1 MVEKIFN
8 IAVIGCSSM
17 AKGHMDG
24 IRDNKNARLYAIC
37 GTDEENLALRAKEFN
52 IDKVY
57 TDYNILVNDPE
68 VDAVILV
75 VPDQLHLEMTEKFLR
90 AGKAV
95 LCEKP
100 MALTIEECEEMMR
113 IEKETGGKL
122 MVGQIAR
129 CNPSFVKAKELIDSG
144 RIGELMFVES
154 EYAHNYGRYRGFA
167 DWRVVPERHPFI
179 GGGCHAVDMLRWIA
193 GDPTEVSAYG
203 NNKSLTDWPVDD
215 STVAIF
221 KFPNNVIGKVFVSI
235 GCKRNY
241 TMRSVF
247 YGTKGTIIADAK
259 ASYVQ
264 LFEDNEELG
273 QHYADPNPQ
282 MVLVVPKDH
291 NTTQEITDFLNA
303 LATDSPMPVKSYDGA
318 STVAV
323 CCAAV
328 ESCKTGMPVKIR
340 YPKA

>member
-1 MVEKIFN
+1 
-8 IAVIGCSSM
+8 
-17 AKGHMDG
+17 
-24 IRDNKNARLYAIC
+24 
-37 GTDEENLALRAKEFN
+37 
-52 IDKVY
+52 
-57 TDYNILVNDPE
+57 
-68 VDAVILV
+68 
-75 VPDQLHLEMTEKFLR
+75 
-90 AGKAV
+90 
-95 LCEKP
+95 
-100 MALTIEECEEMMR
+100 
-113 IEKETGGKL
+113 
-122 MVGQIAR
+122 
-129 CNPSFVKAKELIDSG
+129 
-144 RIGELMFVES
+144 
-154 EYAHNYGRYRGFA
+154 
-167 DWRVVPERHPFI
+167 
-179 GGGCHAVDMLRWIA
+179 
-193 GDPTEVSAYG
+193 
-203 NNKSLTDWPVDD
+203 
-215 STVAIF
+215 
-221 KFPNNVIGKVFVSI
+221 
-235 GCKRNY
+235 
-241 TMRSVF
+241 MRSVF